1 MNMKR
6 LIIPVLLAGATL
18 CASADSL
25 VILHTNDTHS
35 LIDPASNGLGG
46 VHRRKVVVDSVRN
59 VHRGNTLLIDAG
71 DMVQGTLFFNIYRGE
86 VEEKLMNA
94 LGYDIRILG
103 NHEFDNGMTILAE
116 NLATSN
122 SDLLAA
128 NYQTLGTPLEGLFIP
143 YTIRSYGDKR
153 IAFIPVNL
161 QPEGMISPRNTE
173 GLGYIDAIESANN
186 LAWFV
191 KNIEQADM
199 VIALTHIGYSQDAM
213 LARSSKDID
222 VIIGGHSHTRIDPT
236 DPSSEPHIIKNRDGR
251 DVLVAQTGRGGEQV
265 GEIVIDLDNIGATP
279 AYRLI
284 SVDSRLDSR
293 IDHAIEAMIAPYRAE
308 VNALNSIKV
317 GRTARYLDKASP
329 DLLNFASDFVALRGR
344 ELAGNVDFAILNKGG
359 LRNSLPEGDITEG
372 EVITM
377 MPFFNRVQ
385 VLDIT
390 GESLLRA
397 FDTMAAAGGNGVSSE
412 VEATF
417 DPATKKCTDIR
428 INDKPL
434 DPSGKYRIA
443 TIDYLAQGGDY
454 MHSLRDG
461 ILVAESPA
469 YLYEDI
475 LSYLKSGKGKGKTI
489 NPSPTRRMHPV
500 K

>member
-1 MNMKR
+1 MNIKR
-6 LIIPVLLAGATL
+6 LIIPVLIAGVSF

-35 LIDPASNGLGG
+35 QIDPAANGLGG
-46 VHRRKVVVDSVRN
+46 VHRRKAVVDSVRN

-71 DMVQGTLFFNIYRGE
+71 DMVQGSLFFNIYHGE
-86 VEEKLMNA
+86 LEEKLMNA

-103 NHEFDNGMTILAE
+103 NHEFDNGMTVLAE
-116 NLATSN
+116 NLTN
-122 SDLLAA
+122 SKADLLAA

-143 YTIRSYGDKR
+143 YTIRSYGGKR

-173 GLGYIDAIESANN
+173 GLGYLDAIEAANN

-199 VIALTHIGYSQDAM
+199 VIALSHIGYTKDAA
-213 LARSSKDID
+213 LARLSKDID
-222 VIIGGHSHTRIDPT
+222 VIIGGHSHTKINPDDPA
-236 DPSSEPHIIKNRDGR
+236 SEPHIIKNSNGR

-265 GEIVIDLDNIGATP
+265 GEIVIDLDNISATP

-284 SVDSRLDSR
+284 TVDSRLDNR
-293 IDHAIEAMIAPYRAE
+293 LDPAVEAIIAPYRTE
-308 VNALNSIKV
+308 VDALNSVKIAK
-317 GRTARYLDKASP
+317 TARYLDKASP

-344 ELAGNVDFAILNKGG
+344 ELAKNVDFAILNKGG

-372 EVITM
+372 EVITL
-377 MPFFNRVQ
+377 MPFFNRIQ
-385 VLDIT
+385 VLEIK
-390 GESLLRA
+390 GKSLLEA
-397 FDTMAAAGGNGVSSE
+397 FDTMARAGGNGVSSE
-412 VEATF
+412 VEAIF
-417 DPATKKCTDIR
+417 DPSTKKCTEVKV
-428 INDKPL
+428 NGKPI
-434 DPSGKYRIA
+434 DPEATYRIA

-454 MHSLRDG
+454 MHALCDG
-461 ILVAESPA
+461 VIIGESPR
-469 YLYEDI
+469 YLYED
-475 LSYLKSGKGKGKTI
+475 LLTYLKSGKCKGKTI
-489 NPSPTRRMHPV
+489 NPSPVRRMHPV